1 MAAGR
6 ATSTAV
12 VALSLALGACG
23 SRNAS
28 GDWRSTAVIT
38 RTDRNGRPIGSAP
51 RTPPPTTPPTTP
63 VEPEPTPVEPAP
75 SPAPATGWWTEYES
89 APAITTFDGRASY
102 YADSLAGNPTASG
115 EPYDPT
121 ARTAAS
127 RTLPFGTVLRVTRED
142 TNTSVIVLVNDRGP
156 FGDRSRVLDLSRS
169 AAEALDMIRAGVV
182 DVRVEILAQPQPD

>member
-1 MAAGR
+1 M
-6 ATSTAV
+6 
-12 VALSLALGACG
+12 
-23 SRNAS
+23 
-28 GDWRSTAVIT
+28 RSSAVIR
-38 RTDRNGRPIGSAP
+38 RTDRNGRPIGSASRP
-51 RTPPPTTPPTTP
+51 APEPSTPPQPEPEPPP
-63 VEPEPTPVEPAP
+63 VVVVEPEPV
-75 SPAPATGWWTEYES
+75 APAWWTEYES
-89 APAITTFDGRASY
+89 ATAITTFDGRASY

-182 DVRVEILAQPQPD
+182 DVRVEILAQPRPE

>member
-1 MAAGR
+1 MPRALTTLALALALAACGR
-6 ATSTAV
+6 RAV
-12 VALSLALGACG
+12 V
-23 SRNAS
+23 
-28 GDWRSTAVIT
+28 DDMRSSAVIR
-38 RTDRNGRPIGSAP
+38 RTDRNGRPIGATASRPTPEPVQAP
-51 RTPPPTTPPTTP
+51 TA
-63 VEPEPTPVEPAP
+63 EPEPEPVAEPEPPPRA
-75 SPAPATGWWTEYES
+75 AEWWAEYES
-89 APAITTFDGRASY
+89 ATAITTFDGRASF

-182 DVRVEILAQPQPD
+182 DVRVEVLAQPPPE